1 MMASRGWREGKTER
15 CSMRRV
21 SFGDERV
28 LEVWYTLCE
37 YFCNPMNCS
46 PPKSSV
52 HGDAPGKNTGE
63 GCHALLQ
70 GLFLTQGSNPGL
82 PHCRQILHCLSHQ
95 GSPM

>member
-46 PPKSSV
+46 PPNPLSMGMLQARILERVAMPSSR
-52 HGDAPGKNTGE
+52 
-63 GCHALLQ
+63 
-70 GLFLTQGSNPGL
+70 GS
-82 PHCRQILHCLSHQ
+82 S
-95 GSPM
+95 